1 MDFKKIEQSLEKI
14 LPRKY
19 TKETLSRL
27 LEIQPDGLDIEAI
40 NKSINIPVWDFL
52 DRGGKRW
59 RPILFLTII
68 EVLGKNPKE
77 FVDLAS
83 VFEIIH
89 NGTIIIDDIE
99 DSSPTRRGKPSL
111 HLIYG
116 EDIAI
121 NAGNLLY
128 FLPLKIIKN
137 YQKILSKE
145 QIMNIYQTYMDEMI
159 SLGLGQATD
168 IAWHR
173 GLMDSTTIS
182 KAQYL
187 QMCAFKTG
195 GLSRMASK
203 IAAIAGGGDEKLVET
218 FGELG
223 ESLGVVFQI
232 QDDILNI
239 TESKLSEMKGLGEDI
254 TEGKISL
261 PVIFALK
268 NLPNAKRKKLL
279 QILSSHSSDKNK
291 IKEAINLIKEG
302 RGVEDAKLT
311 MDQIYQKTMTKLTE
325 GLTEG
330 DGKDKLLKLAK
341 FLIERQV

>member
-1 MDFKKIEQSLEKI
+1 MDFKKIEKSLERI

-19 TKETLSRL
+19 TSQSLSKL
-27 LEIQPDGLDIEAI
+27 LNIKLDGLDIEAI
-40 NKSINIPVWDFL
+40 NKSVNIPVWDFL

-59 RPILFLTII
+59 RPILFLTILEI
-68 EVLGKNPKE
+68 LGKNPKK
-77 FVDLAS
+77 FIDLSA

-111 HLIYG
+111 HLIFG
-116 EDIAI
+116 EDVAI

-128 FLPLKIIKN
+128 FLPLKILKN
-137 YQKILSKE
+137 YDQFLSKE
-145 QIMNIYQTYMDEMI
+145 QILKIYQTYMDEMV

-168 IAWHR
+168 IAWHNS
-173 GLMDSTTIS
+173 LVESINITES
-182 KAQYL
+182 QYL
-187 QMCAFKTG
+187 QMCVFKTG

-203 IAAIAGGGDEKLVET
+203 IAAIVSGADEKLVET
-218 FGELG
+218 FGKFG

-268 NLPNAKRKKLL
+268 NLPELSRLKLL
-279 QILSSHSSDKNK
+279 QILSSHTSDKNK
-291 IKEAINLIKEG
+291 INEAINLIKQG
-302 RGVEDAKLT
+302 KGVENAKLT
-311 MDQIYQKTMTKLTE
+311 IEKIFQKTMKELDQQLTE
-325 GLTEG
+325 GEE
-330 DGKDKLLKLAK
+330 KDKLLKLAK